1 LPIWITSAALPMQW
15 FDDGARRR
23 SARAHDDAGHLV
35 GNFAV
40 LEPGIADRLLHGDV
54 IPGRAA
60 AEEAH
65 GATVDRLFR
74 VKGWRSVHLTAKA
87 ELGIFI
93 GARNARL
100 GLAQAR
106 QNFLGVVADR

>member
-1 LPIWITSAALPMQW
+1 
-15 FDDGARRR
+15 
-23 SARAHDDAGHLV
+23 
-35 GNFAV
+35 
-40 LEPGIADRLLHGDV
+40 LHGDV
-54 IPGRAA
+54 VPGRAA

-74 VKGWRSVHLTAKA
+74 VEGGRPVHLTAKA

-106 QNFLGVVADR
+106 QNFLGVVADRWDDAHPGDDDPSHASLVRISMGRASAPAAANPRSAASLRGGTDRP